1 MGQSGILSPHNIA
14 DKRDHGVAPLWCGG
28 TQYGVLA
35 AWREPDL
42 GRVIAAN
49 ICFYG

>member
-1 MGQSGILSPHNIA
+1 MGSPGYYPRTTSQTSAIMVWRPFG
-14 DKRDHGVAPLWCGG
+14 DGG

-42 GRVIAAN
+42 GRVIALN
-49 ICFYG
+49 IYFYG